1 MSIVLSEEQRIYVQ
15 TSGKVILNACP
26 GSGKTTT
33 VAHKLFSLT
42 QNWKKDNSASA
53 GIICI
58 SFTNVAKN
66 EIAEKYNEISGFSL
80 PYPHLISTIDSFINS
95 YITLPFAHK
104 IKDIGKRY
112 RIIDDIR
119 YLDNIF
125 LSDWQLKKTYSD
137 KIYRFAPSLI
147 DYTIDGG
154 ISWKG
159 FDKSEDEEFVK
170 YGKIIKKKQFEFG
183 LLKTSDSAFFA
194 YHILK
199 KYPRIAKYLATKFP
213 YLIIDE
219 AQDTSEIQHSILEM
233 LYEQGLKNIDLV
245 GDPYQ
250 CLYQWRNASPELF
263 LKKFDDKTNWQGIN
277 LSENRRSTKKII
289 DIFSLLRRSSEN
301 AIVPIND
308 NVDDLPLH
316 IIKYDSTNYADAI
329 SKYENLCINIGFTS
343 NSILVRGNTLKNSL
357 LGKEKNYSPWQ
368 DSLPYLL
375 VESKIHL
382 QSNEIKEAVKK
393 IRRVIIGLLVPN
405 ISFEDLKEKE
415 QEVKN
420 DKQINSLI
428 FNLIRGLPSFDIP
441 IADWTTQTQQYLKA
455 ELELDNEPDFKIR
468 KRNTSGFDKT
478 TLGNQVNKYFK
489 KASTD
494 NNLPITTIHQVKG
507 MTFDSVF
514 LLLSEDSSGQNISL
528 KDFTLKKDDMP
539 TEKQRLIYVA
549 ISRPRHLLCIGVPNS
564 TTDNDLKKQFSDD
577 IIIL

>member
-1 MSIVLSEEQRIYVQ
+1 MSVVLSEEQRIYVQ
-15 TSGKVILNACP
+15 SSGKVILNACP

-42 QNWKKDNSASA
+42 QNWDNDNLANA

-66 EIAEKYNEISGFSL
+66 EISEKFKEISGFSL

-104 IKDIGKRY
+104 IKDVGKRY

-125 LSDWQLKKTYSD
+125 LSDWQLKKNYSD

-159 FDKSEDEEFVK
+159 FDKSEDEEFLR
-170 YGKIIKKKQFEFG
+170 YGRTIKKKQFDFG

-219 AQDTSEIQHSILEM
+219 AQDTSEIQHSIIEM

-263 LKKFDDKTNWQGIN
+263 LKKYDDKANWNGIN

-289 DIFSLLRRSSEN
+289 DIFCALRRSSEK

-308 NVDDLPLH
+308 NIDDLPLH
-316 IIKYDSTNYADAI
+316 IIKYDSADYAEAI
-329 SKYENLCINIGFTS
+329 SKYENICNNKGFIS

-368 DSLPYLL
+368 DSLPFLL

-382 QSNEIKEAVKK
+382 QSNEVKEAVKK
-393 IRRVIIGLLVPN
+393 IRRVIIGLLDPN

-428 FNLIRGLPSFDIP
+428 FNLIRGLPSFDLP
-441 IADWTTQTQQYLKA
+441 ITDWTTQTQKYLKA
-455 ELELDNEPDFKIR
+455 VLELDNEPDFKIR
-468 KRNTSGFDKT
+468 KRNTSGFDKS

-489 KASTD
+489 KATTD
-494 NNLPITTIHQVKG
+494 NNLPISTIHQVKG

-514 LLLSEDSSGQNISL
+514 LLLSEDSTGQNISL

-549 ISRPRHLLCIGVPNS
+549 LSRPRHLLCIGVPDS
-564 TTDNDLKKQFSDD
+564 ISDSDLKEQFSDD